1 MNDINNK
8 CECNFCNNILVKEL
22 FNTFIVKENSPIS
35 CSNFLKKIEISKDK
49 IVSNLIDYKT
59 NNPLFSYYIGAF
71 WINKNQSLIIKPKI
85 ENIDFFKMFN
95 KCLEYSNIIKD
106 FHSIYN
112 INFDEK
118 TIKHKDSSLINS
130 LDILIVIHFIKLL
143 ELELHNGLKRNFI
156 KKEENLNSKIK
167 GKILFSNNIRKNL
180 VNNRNDRIY
189 CSYLDYDINCL
200 ENRILKKALK
210 ICISKNIK
218 NNYSYC
224 VSFFNEVSDELH
236 LYELNKV
243 KLNPLYKKYKI
254 LIELAI
260 KIIKMKRYKDTH
272 NINEAP
278 PFYINMSLLF
288 EKYVY
293 SLLKEKLKNTENTIL
308 YQKSYLNGRFI
319 PDFIIKGKDY
329 NYIADTKYKEI
340 YINHYDKN
348 DIMQLSAYSRIAKIT
363 DEFKE
368 DKEYQENNYIPKCLI
383 IYVNNDDDNNID
395 FNNIEEIKH
404 FVNFYKLKVSLP
416 VFE

>member
-1 MNDINNK
+1 
-8 CECNFCNNILVKEL
+8 
-22 FNTFIVKENSPIS
+22 
-35 CSNFLKKIEISKDK
+35 
-49 IVSNLIDYKT
+49 
-59 NNPLFSYYIGAF
+59 
-71 WINKNQSLIIKPKI
+71 
-85 ENIDFFKMFN
+85 MFN

-118 TIKHKDSSLINS
+118 TIKHKDSNLINS
-130 LDILIVIHFIKLL
+130 LDILIVIHFLKLL

-189 CSYLDYDINCL
+189 CSYLGYDINCL

-224 VSFFNEVSDELH
+224 VSFFNEVSDDLH

-260 KIIKMKRYKDTH
+260 KIIKMKKYKDIH

-293 SLLKEKLKNTENTIL
+293 SLLKEKLKNTENSIL

-329 NYIADTKYKEI
+329 NYIADSKYKEI

-348 DIMQLSAYSRIAKIT
+348 DIMQLSGYSRIVKII
-363 DEFKE
+363 DEFK
-368 DKEYQENNYIPKCLI
+368 DDSEYQKNNYIPKSLI
-383 IYVNNDDDNNID
+383 IYLNNDDDFDID

-404 FVNFYKLKVSLP
+404 FVKFYKIKVSLP
-416 VFE
+416 VF